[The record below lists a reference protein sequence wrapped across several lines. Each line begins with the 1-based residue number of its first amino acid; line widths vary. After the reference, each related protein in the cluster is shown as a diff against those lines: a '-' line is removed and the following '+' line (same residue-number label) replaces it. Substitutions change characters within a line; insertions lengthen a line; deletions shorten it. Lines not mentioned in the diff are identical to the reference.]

1 MKALVPGIATSVGLA
16 TAASLVTSRFGGPP
30 LLFALF
36 LGMAFNFAAGGRLKP
51 GLDFCS
57 KTVLRL
63 GVALLGARIG
73 IDQLA
78 SLGLA
83 PVLLIV
89 AVVASTIGFGL
100 LLARLL
106 GRPVTEGVL
115 TGGAVA
121 ICGASAALAIAAVL
135 PRGAGPARFTLL
147 TVLGVT
153 TLSTLAM
160 VVYPLIVEWLGLDA
174 RQAAI
179 FLGGSIHDVAQVVG
193 AGFIVST
200 EVGDSATVV
209 KLLRVALLV
218 PAVLLIARMFRDDHD
233 VGGNT
238 GAGATRPPWVPGFLV
253 GFVALAALNS
263 VGVMPGWL
271 AGALG
276 DASRGCLVVAIA
288 ALGVKTSLRQMA
300 ELGWVPVAMM
310 VAETVF
316 IASAVGAGIALLSWA
331 PW

>member
-1 MKALVPGIATSVGLA
+1 MKALVPGTATSVGLA
-16 TAASLVTSRFGGPP
+16 AVASLVTIQFGGPT

-36 LGMAFNFAAGGRLKP
+36 LGMAFNFAAGGRLRP

-73 IDQLA
+73 VEQIA
-78 SLGLA
+78 ALGVA
-83 PVLLIV
+83 PAALIIV
-89 AVVASTIGFGL
+89 VVASTIGCGV
-100 LLARLL
+100 LLARTL
-106 GRPVTEGVL
+106 GRPAAEGVL

-135 PRGAGPARFTLL
+135 PRGTGPARFTLL

-153 TLSTLAM
+153 TRSTLAR
-160 VVYPLIVEWLGLDA
+160 VVYPLFVEWLALDA
-174 RQAAI
+174 RRAAI

-218 PAVLLIARMFRDDHD
+218 PAVVLIARVFRDEHD
-233 VGGNT
+233 A
-238 GAGATRPPWVPGFLV
+238 AGSAGSARPPWMPGFLV
-253 GFVALAALNS
+253 GFVMLAALNS
-263 VGVMPGWL
+263 IGAMPAWL
-271 AGALG
+271 TGSLAE
-276 DASRGCLVVAIA
+276 ASRICLLMAIA
-288 ALGVKTSLRQMA
+288 ALGVKTSLRQIA
-300 ELGWVPVAMM
+300 ELGWMPVVMM
-310 VAETVF
+310 VAETAF
-316 IASAVGAGIALLSWA
+316 IAMAVLAGIALL
-331 PW
+331 P